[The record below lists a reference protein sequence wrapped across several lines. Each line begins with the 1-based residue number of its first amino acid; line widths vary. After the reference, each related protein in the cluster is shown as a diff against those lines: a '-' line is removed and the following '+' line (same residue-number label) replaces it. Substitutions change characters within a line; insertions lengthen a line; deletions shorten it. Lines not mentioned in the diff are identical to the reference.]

1 MTLKKILRIL
11 GKKRS
16 AEIAGTGKSSSWHW
30 FQTGERQKVPETQA
44 LIAWADHL
52 ELNDAELGELV
63 RDAHRTRISVM
74 ELLAS
79 EDRGRVGPRS
89 ALRRDLAREII
100 EEEMGRREDT
110 LHEMMVASERKER
123 YLSRERA
130 ERERITRLSQYSEK
144 LKKLRRGN
152 AGDN

>member
-30 FQTGERQKVPETQA
+30 FQTGERQKVPETQ
-44 LIAWADHL
+44 
-52 ELNDAELGELV
+52 
-63 RDAHRTRISVM
+63 
-74 ELLAS
+74 
-79 EDRGRVGPRS
+79 
-89 ALRRDLAREII
+89 
-100 EEEMGRREDT
+100 GRREDT